1 MTVGVSSRPWNLL
14 RLAHATPPGS
24 CQLSIV
30 WERPDEGS
38 LQGNVMRVSHHLPG
52 HRTYIEFETLYG
64 MVLPV
69 GRTHEFEDYGVKQ
82 E

>member
-1 MTVGVSSRPWNLL
+1 M
-14 RLAHATPPGS
+14 
-24 CQLSIV
+24 

-69 GRTHEFEDYGVKQ
+69 GRTHEFEDYGVTGVTPLLSLRDPLLQ
-82 E
+82 ATLQAPLLEF